1 MGKLAVSGVIFT
13 CLVGWGACNRP
24 KIAAPPHEAVAH
36 QPKAES
42 TGTSEKAL
50 ALKAPGE
57 AQLGDDTTC
66 VVHQGP
72 AFKVTASTPKAEYGG
87 RTYYFCCD
95 HCAKRFQERPGD
107 YVK

>member
-1 MGKLAVSGVIFT
+1 MGKIVVIGVFITSLVS
-13 CLVGWGACNRP
+13 WGACNRP
-24 KIAAPPHEAVAH
+24 KTTAHQHEAVA
-36 QPKAES
+36 QQS
-42 TGTSEKAL
+42 TGTGPSEKAL

-66 VVHQGP
+66 VVHPGP

-87 RTYYFCCD
+87 RAYYFCCE